1 MKTIRILS
9 IIAVVLISLPGMAQ
23 DKKKETKEIT
33 IKSSVVCDMCKE
45 RVENDMAFE
54 KGVKAVSV
62 NLKTEEV
69 TVTYRAD
76 KTDPDKLR
84 KAVSKIG
91 YDADDVEA
99 DPKAYAKLPACCK
112 KDAPPH

>member
-1 MKTIRILS
+1 MKAVKFISILAILLVS
-9 IIAVVLISLPGMAQ
+9 ITGMAQ

-45 RVENDMAFE
+45 RVEHDMAFE
-54 KGVKAVSV
+54 KGVKEVSV
-62 NLKTEEV
+62 DLETKEIAI
-69 TVTYRAD
+69 TYRTD

-99 DPKAYAKLPACCK
+99 DPKAYEKLPACCK